1 VALAVGAGRLAQS
14 LLFEL
19 EGHDPLAIAG
29 AVVALCIVALTAGF
43 IPARRASRI
52 EPMHALRYE

>member
-1 VALAVGAGRLAQS
+1 
-14 LLFEL
+14 LLFGL

-29 AVVALCIVALTAGF
+29 AVVALGIGALTAGF